1 MGDDVERSFCYDKVT
16 KYAGLYENG
25 VWREDMKRRLTA
37 ILLSFCMVLTMT
49 PAIVF
54 ADGMDVEKIGIT
66 KENLSVS
73 VHSELYT
80 GEPIEPEAY

>member
-1 MGDDVERSFCYDKVT
+1 
-16 KYAGLYENG
+16 
-25 VWREDMKRRLTA
+25 
-37 ILLSFCMVLTMT
+37 MVLTMT

-73 VHSELYT
+73 VYSELYT
-80 GEPIEPEAY
+80 GEPIEPEAYVEF